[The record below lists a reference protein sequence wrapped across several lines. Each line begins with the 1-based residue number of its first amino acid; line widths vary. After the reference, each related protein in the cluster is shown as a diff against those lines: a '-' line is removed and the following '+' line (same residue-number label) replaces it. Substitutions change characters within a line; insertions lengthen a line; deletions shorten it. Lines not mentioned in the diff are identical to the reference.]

1 MRDHHRRIKKREM
14 KSPVDDETPSVCT
27 EHAKRETFLRLS
39 TVARGIKTEK
49 TRRCRPPRERREY
62 ITAALF
68 KRTV

>member
-14 KSPVDDETPSVCT
+14 KSPVDDETPSVCI

-39 TVARGIKTEK
+39 LVARGIKTEK
-49 TRRCRPPRERREY
+49 TRERREY
-62 ITAALF
+62 ITAALC